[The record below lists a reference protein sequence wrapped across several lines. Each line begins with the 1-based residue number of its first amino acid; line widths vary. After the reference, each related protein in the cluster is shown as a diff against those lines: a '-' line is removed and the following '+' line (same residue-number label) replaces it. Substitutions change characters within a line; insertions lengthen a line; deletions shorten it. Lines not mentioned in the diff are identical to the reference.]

1 MKILLVGPKWIGG
14 WLEGVEQGIRALGH
28 DVRVFVFDTPYSPN
42 AIHNKMIIN
51 SYAPSIVN
59 ELLQPFGHSI
69 GDAWESVMNQR
80 LIKTSRAYR
89 ADLVFILKG
98 ELLQAETLE
107 ALKRSAR
114 HVVSWWV
121 DNPVFYFQNY
131 PQVASQLQLVD
142 LLFVFDHECF
152 DELQSLGISNLVH
165 LSCACDPTVYYPRRI
180 SAKDQRR
187 FQCDIGLIANFY
199 PERGELLQHMQG
211 INVAIWGSGWKN
223 LPELESFPPNTLRA
237 KKLAG
242 SDVAK
247 VYNIARICPNVHH
260 FQSRAGGL
268 NMRAYEIPA
277 AGGFELADYIPGM
290 EDQFELGKEMIVY
303 RSPEHFRD
311 LAEYYLAHDDEQR
324 MKKAFEAIRSIL

>member
-121 DNPVFYFQNY
+121 DNPVF
-131 PQVASQLQLVD
+131 
-142 LLFVFDHECF
+142 CF

-303 RSPEHFRD
+303 RSPEHFRG
-311 LAEYYLAHDDEQR
+311 LAEYYLAHDDERLDVIQRGRARVLRDHTYEQR